1 MRGAVV
7 LAMKRGMSVPDAE
20 RELRRLH
27 RPAAIRRRLRAR
39 PGHSYLADA
48 VLGGV
53 DGCVTTFAVVAGAAG
68 GGLTHRTIVVLGFA
82 NLLADGFSMAASNYL
97 SVKSR
102 RDEVQKARREEA
114 AHIALIP
121 QGEREEVRQIFR
133 KKGFNGDIL
142 EKVVDVIT
150 GDDALWVETMVAE
163 EHGLML
169 EGRRPLMSGA
179 ATFAAF
185 TAAGLMPLLPFLAAG
200 PAGGREFAASAA
212 VTALTFLTVG
222 VLKGAVLRTPL
233 ARAGLETLLLGGAAA
248 GLAYA
253 AGHAIRRLYG

>member
-1 MRGAVV
+1 
-7 LAMKRGMSVPDAE
+7 MSVPDAE
-20 RELRRLH
+20 RDLRRQH
-27 RPAAIRRRLRAR
+27 RPAVIRRRLRAR

-68 GGLTHRTIVVLGFA
+68 GGLPHRTIVVLGFA

-102 RDEVQKARREEA
+102 REEVQRARREEE

-133 KKGFNGDIL
+133 RKGFRGEIL

-150 GDDALWVETMVAE
+150 GDDELWVQTMLAE

-169 EGRRPLMSGA
+169 EGRRPLISGA
-179 ATFAAF
+179 ATFSAF
-185 TAAGLMPLLPFLAAG
+185 ATAGLMPLLPFLAAG
-200 PAGGREFAASAA
+200 PAAGREFAVSAA
-212 VTALTFLTVG
+212 VTALTFLAVG
-222 VLKGAVLRTPL
+222 VLKGAVLRAPL

-253 AGHAIRRLYG
+253 AGHAIRRLYGGA

>member
-1 MRGAVV
+1 
-7 LAMKRGMSVPDAE
+7 MSVPDAE
-20 RELRRLH
+20 RDLRRQH
-27 RPAAIRRRLRAR
+27 RPSEIRRRLRSR
-39 PGHSYLADA
+39 PRPTYLSDA
-48 VLGGV
+48 VLGGI

-68 GGLTHRTIVVLGFA
+68 GGLTQRTIVVLGFA

-102 RDEVQKARREEA
+102 REEVHKARREEE

-133 KKGFNGDIL
+133 SKGFNGDVL
-142 EKVVDVIT
+142 EKVVEVIT
-150 GDDALWVETMVAE
+150 GNEELWVQTMLAE

-169 EGRRPLMSGA
+169 EGRRPLWSGA

-185 TAAGLMPLLPFLAAG
+185 VAAGLMPLLPFLAEG
-200 PAGGREFAASAA
+200 PAAGSEFAASAV
-212 VTALTFLTVG
+212 VTALTFLAVG
-222 VLKGAVLRTPL
+222 MLKGSVLRAPL
-233 ARAGLETLLLGGAAA
+233 ARSGLETLLLGGAAA

-253 AGHAIRRLYG
+253 AGHALRRLYGAA